1 MKNFRFLILG
11 IAALLCSCNAQRRV
25 LYLQDVKDGAVVE
38 VPDNYQIR
46 IKPLDQL
53 TVVVNSKNPELA
65 VPFNSSSSYSA
76 LSGIPSSSSLTNN
89 SLQVLTVNEE
99 GMLNLPIIGAI
110 KCDGMTRA
118 ELSRA
123 IERKIIEGGYI
134 ADPNVNVRFAN
145 LTVSVLGEVN
155 RPGRYELTRDK
166 LTLLDALALAG
177 DNCLIMAYAHV
188 AHDCVVGNNVILVN
202 NVSLAGEVEVGDWA
216 ILGGHSAVHQFVR
229 IGEHAMASG
238 GSLISKDIP
247 PYVKAAHLPV
257 SFVGSNFIGL
267 RRRNF
272 TTEQIAHIHDIFRI
286 MFQSGL
292 NYTNACD
299 TIEQTLPQSPERDLI
314 VNFVRSSK
322 RGIIKPYNPK
332 KKDEDTE

>member
-177 DNCLIMAYAHV
+177 DMTIYGNRENV
-188 AHDCVVGNNVILVN
+188 AVIRECDGKNIVTLLDMRSKDFFESPCFYLQQNDIVMISPN
-202 NVSLAGEVEVGDWA
+202 RYKAATAEINQNRTFWLSITSTVISLA
-216 ILGGHSAVHQFVR
+216 
-229 IGEHAMASG
+229 
-238 GSLISKDIP
+238 
-247 PYVKAAHLPV
+247 
-257 SFVGSNFIGL
+257 
-267 RRRNF
+267 
-272 TTEQIAHIHDIFRI
+272 T
-286 MFQSGL
+286 
-292 NYTNACD
+292 
-299 TIEQTLPQSPERDLI
+299 LI
-314 VNFVRSSK
+314 VTITR
-322 RGIIKPYNPK
+322 
-332 KKDEDTE
+332 

>member
-25 LYLQDVKDGAVVE
+25 LYLQDAKDGAVVE

-53 TVVVNSKNPELA
+53 TVVVNSKSPELA

-99 GMLNLPIIGAI
+99 GMLNLPIIGPV

-118 ELSRA
+118 ELSRT
-123 IERKIIEGGYI
+123 IERKIVDGGYI
-134 ADPNVNVRFAN
+134 SDPSVNVRFAN

-155 RPGRYELTRDK
+155 RPGRYDLTRDK

-177 DNCLIMAYAHV
+177 DMTIYGNRENV
-188 AHDCVVGNNVILVN
+188 AVIRECDGKNVVTL
-202 NVSLAGEVEVGDWA
+202 LDM
-216 ILGGHSAVHQFVR
+216 R
-229 IGEHAMASG
+229 
-238 GSLISKDIP
+238 SKDIFESP
-247 PYVKAAHLPV
+247 CFYLQQNDIVMVSPNRYKAATAEINQNR
-257 SFVGSNFIGL
+257 SFWLSITSTVISL
-267 RRRNF
+267 A
-272 TTEQIAHIHDIFRI
+272 T
-286 MFQSGL
+286 
-292 NYTNACD
+292 
-299 TIEQTLPQSPERDLI
+299 LI
-314 VNFVRSSK
+314 VTITR
-322 RGIIKPYNPK
+322 
-332 KKDEDTE
+332 